1 MKGLIQDFAS
11 FPALVWKMFR
21 YPGGVTPRKLPYGP
35 DPAQYFLD
43 FAPAPEKDR
52 GLVVVYLHGGG
63 WDKGSP
69 AFFTFIGQRL
79 AREGY
84 RCVMPGYRLVPK
96 FRFPAQLED
105 VTAGTKAAL
114 RHLEKQGVD
123 TARTVVV
130 GSSAGGQLGALL
142 CDTGELAGR
151 FVGFAGLGGPYRF
164 DLDPPLSLN
173 VLGARLLDGGDPVAA
188 QPGLLLDGQSP
199 KTPMLLIHGLEDG
212 VVGFPCGM
220 DFYRRALSLNIPATL
235 YLPETGKDSHSDYVV
250 GCFLEKRET
259 CGTLNALLT
268 WLEGLK
274 GRKEKTYGDP

>member
-142 CDTGELAGR
+142 CYTGELAGR
-151 FVGFAGLGGPYRF
+151 FQGFAGLGGPYRF

-188 QPGLLLDGQSP
+188 QPGLLLDTAAPRPPCSSSTGWRTGWWASP
-199 KTPMLLIHGLEDG
+199 
-212 VVGFPCGM
+212 VGWIFTAGPC
-220 DFYRRALSLNIPATL
+220 P
-235 YLPETGKDSHSDYVV
+235 
-250 GCFLEKRET
+250 
-259 CGTLNALLT
+259 
-268 WLEGLK
+268 
-274 GRKEKTYGDP
+274 

>member
-35 DPAQYFLD
+35 DQAQYFLD

-69 AFFTFIGQRL
+69 AFFTFIGQQL

-123 TARTVVV
+123 
-130 GSSAGGQLGALL
+130 
-142 CDTGELAGR
+142 
-151 FVGFAGLGGPYRF
+151 
-164 DLDPPLSLN
+164 LSL
-173 VLGARLLDGGDPVAA
+173 
-188 QPGLLLDGQSP
+188 
-199 KTPMLLIHGLEDG
+199 IHISE
-212 VVGFPCGM
+212 PTRP
-220 DFYRRALSLNIPATL
+220 Y
-235 YLPETGKDSHSDYVV
+235 
-250 GCFLEKRET
+250 
-259 CGTLNALLT
+259 
-268 WLEGLK
+268 
-274 GRKEKTYGDP
+274 